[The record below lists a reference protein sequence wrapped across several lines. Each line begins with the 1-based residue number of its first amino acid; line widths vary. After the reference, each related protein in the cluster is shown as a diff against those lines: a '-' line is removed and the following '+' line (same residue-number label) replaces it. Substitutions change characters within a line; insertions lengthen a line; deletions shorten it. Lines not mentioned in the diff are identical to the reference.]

1 MKLRKRRHRG
11 CGSWGSADRQG
22 WLLPDTLLALSLV
35 AGTLAMT
42 QQTVVMTRH
51 WAARDEQ
58 RLQMARQARDQALL
72 QVVQAP

>member
-1 MKLRKRRHRG
+1 MKLRKRRRRG
-11 CGSWGSADRQG
+11 CVRWGSAERQG

-51 WAARDEQ
+51 WAVRDEQ
-58 RLQMARQARDQALL
+58 RLRVARQTRAQALL

>member
-1 MKLRKRRHRG
+1 M
-11 CGSWGSADRQG
+11 
-22 WLLPDTLLALSLV
+22 PDTLLALSLV

-51 WAARDEQ
+51 WAVRDEQ
-58 RLQMARQARDQALL
+58 RLRVARQTRDQALL